1 MLGLPPPAPER
12 RRSRRAKVEAEQVE
26 VRGIYHVIPVEVG
39 SRIVACVAKLLTEGV
54 PEYVEIG
61 RVHQV
66 IIVAVA
72 DPHQT
77 HLGLRGGRARER
89 NLPRFGQV
97 NRSLDPPVVSTVR

>member
-1 MLGLPPPAPER
+1 MLGLPRPAPER

-61 RVHQV
+61 RFHKF
-66 IIVAVA
+66 IIVAA
-72 DPHQT
+72 AAPHQP
-77 HLGLRGGRARER
+77 HLGLGGGRAGER
-89 NLPRFGQV
+89 TLPFLGQE